1 MRMPA
6 MRMVPLAGALFLIAV
21 AVFHGEAASDGM
33 IPWLGLGVLVLIVTL
48 LAREGLPGG
57 WRRLAPLAGLTV
69 WLALSI
75 WWSALPARSW
85 DYADRT
91 LVYLLFAILG
101 LWAADRRVE
110 LAYGLAATLGA
121 VALWS

>member
-6 MRMVPLAGALFLIAV
+6 MRELSVAAALLLTAVALF
-21 AVFHGEAASDGM
+21 HGGAAGDGTV
-33 IPWLGLGVLVLIVTL
+33 PWLGLGAIVLIVVL

-57 WRRLAPLAGLTV
+57 WWHLAPLAALTG

-75 WWSALPARSW
+75 SWSALPARSW

-91 LVYLLFAILG
+91 FVYLLFAAVG
-101 LWAADRRVE
+101 LWLADRRGE
-110 LAYGLAATLGA
+110 LAYGL
-121 VALWS
+121 